1 MNLPF
6 AVLDIDH
13 VVLRAQDPAALEQ
26 FYTEVLGCPLD
37 LRQKHI
43 QLTQLRAGRAQID
56 IVPAMASDS
65 ERPAKPSVIR
75 TWSISA
81 CGSIRLTQL
90 RYGVISIA
98 MVSPIARSTTATVQT
113 GAGRRSI
120 WKIRKAIELSS
131 RGLQAAEPPREEIL

>member
-65 ERPAKPSVIR
+65 EAASQAVRDPNMEHFCLRIDPFDATAIR
-75 TWSISA
+75 RHLDSHGIAYSEVHD
-81 CGSIRLTQL
+81 
-90 RYGVISIA
+90 RYGADGRGPSIYLED
-98 MVSPIARSTTATVQT
+98 PEGNR
-113 GAGRRSI
+113 
-120 WKIRKAIELSS
+120 IELKGPPS
-131 RGLQAAEPPREEIL
+131 R